1 MGDKSA
7 TEVDVSE
14 GVLIYEQTVDALSAM
29 WHYNDTESQIVRA
42 WYSVG
47 TYPYSQDIASRKEV
61 TMSSTLSSFLAN
73 NEVTPDITG
82 KNQNFNAKY
91 LFIHT
96 FYLKWQLNV
105 KNFNSKLFKSF
116 VLELVME
123 C

>member
-1 MGDKSA
+1 M
-7 TEVDVSE
+7 SE

-47 TYPYSQDIASRKEV
+47 TYPYSQDIASREEV
-61 TMSSTLSSFLAN
+61 TMSSTMSSFLAN

-82 KNQNFNAKY
+82 NAKY

-96 FYLKWQLNV
+96 FYLKWKLNV

>member
-1 MGDKSA
+1 MLAEGLLFKWFTAWQNFDFRLGDKSA

-29 WHYNDTESQIVRA
+29 WHYNDTESQIARA

-47 TYPYSQDIASRKEV
+47 TYPYGQDIASRKEV

-82 KNQNFNAKY
+82 KIVSGFYVEN
-91 LFIHT
+91 IHI
-96 FYLKWQLNV
+96 
-105 KNFNSKLFKSF
+105 
-116 VLELVME
+116 
-123 C
+123 